1 MSGARLAWKATGWPA
16 NAASD
21 DAEANEMSTSGNG
34 VAQRPKNL
42 VVIQLSGGNDYL
54 NTTVPYQ
61 DGLYY
66 DNRPTMGLKG
76 ESVLPLDERIAF
88 NAHMGPIKRLFDQ
101 GKVAALLGIGYPEP
115 NRSHFR
121 SMDIWH
127 TAEPLTSSAAGW
139 LGKATSLIDP
149 EGKNPVTTVNF
160 GRGLPRALAYPGVP
174 VASVGALESY
184 GLYTGLAGAANRDA
198 MLDTV
203 SRIYQPMAEGGIP
216 SQRMLETGRGALD
229 GADLL
234 REAPSKYRS
243 EVEYPADNPIAQS
256 LKGVAQV
263 MSADLGTR
271 IFYTSH
277 GSFDTHT
284 NELVNHAKLWDQ
296 VSVAVECFM
305 ADVAAQGRG
314 GETVIWMF
322 SEFGRRIAD
331 NGAGTDHGSGGVAF
345 MIGDPVRG
353 GLRGDYPRLAAA
365 DQLDGDVRYTTDF
378 REAYATVLE
387 DVLGVESEP
396 VLKKAYRRLDLVRSQ
411 AERSKALPPPRPA
424 TG

>member
-1 MSGARLAWKATGWPA
+1 MAT
-16 NAASD
+16 NHK
-21 DAEANEMSTSGNG
+21 NG
-34 VAQRPKNL
+34 GRPKNL

-61 DGLYY
+61 DGLYF
-66 DNRPTMGLKG
+66 DNRPTMALKG
-76 ESVLPLDERIAF
+76 ESVIPLDNKIAF
-88 NAHMGPIKRLFDQ
+88 NSHMGPFKRLYDQ
-101 GKVAALLGIGYPEP
+101 GKLAAILGIGYPEP

-127 TAEPLTSSAAGW
+127 TAEPFTSSAAGW
-139 LGKATSLIDP
+139 LGKATSLLDP

-160 GRGLPRALAYPGVP
+160 GRGLPRALAYPGVS

-184 GLYTGLAGAANRDA
+184 GLYTGLAGAQNRDA

-203 SRIYQPMAEGGIP
+203 SRIYQPMAEGGFP
-216 SQRMLETGRGALD
+216 SRRILETGRGALD

-234 REAPSKYRS
+234 REAPSKYAS
-243 EVEYPADNPIAQS
+243 NVEYAADNPIAQS

-271 IFYTSH
+271 IYYTSH

-296 VSVAVECFM
+296 VSSAVECFC
-305 ADVAAQGRG
+305 ADVAQMGKAD
-314 GETVIWMF
+314 ETVIWMF

-331 NGAGTDHGSGGVAF
+331 NSAGTDHGSGGVAF
-345 MIGDPVRG
+345 LIGDSVKG
-353 GLRGDYPRLAAA
+353 GLRGEYPKLAPA
-365 DQLDGDVRYTTDF
+365 DQLDGDVKYTTDF

-387 DVLGVESEP
+387 DVLGIESAP
-396 VLKKAYRRLDLVRSQ
+396 VLKNKFRALDLIR
-411 AERSKALPPPRPA
+411 K
-424 TG
+424 